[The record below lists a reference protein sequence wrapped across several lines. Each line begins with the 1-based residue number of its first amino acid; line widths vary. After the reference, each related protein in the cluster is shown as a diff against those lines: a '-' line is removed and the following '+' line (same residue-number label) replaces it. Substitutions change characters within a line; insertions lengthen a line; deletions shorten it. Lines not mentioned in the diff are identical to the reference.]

1 MARSDNL
8 CFEGENL
15 EELITLISSSRRA
28 APRRAVPRDRRI
40 VRAPLAPRM
49 VHMNEVREWEGEDGT
64 IIKDETRPGADVTR
78 SLANVFAHLAAA
90 SKGTQHLRSK
100 CSPLRR
106 LICICPF

>member
-15 EELITLISSSRRA
+15 EELIALISRKT

-49 VHMNEVREWEGEDGT
+49 VHMNEVRELEGEDGA

-90 SKGTQHLRSK
+90 SKGTQHLRPQMFSETAD
-100 CSPLRR
+100 
-106 LICICPF
+106 